1 MRRNEMPKVIT
12 EVEVVVDLR
21 ELQIDDLMDELEDRG
36 YSVVCGDNRDESI
49 QAKER
54 IMDDIHNLYQDFILW
69 NDTMMTNENF
79 GTILKNFFSEHLDKN
94 VL

>member
-1 MRRNEMPKVIT
+1 MRRNGMPKVTT
-12 EVEVVVDLR
+12 EVEVDI
-21 ELQIDDLMDELEDRG
+21 ELDMIRIDDLLDEIEDRG
-36 YSVVCGDNRDESI
+36 FTVVSRDESI
-49 QAKER
+49 AVKEK

>member
-1 MRRNEMPKVIT
+1 MPKVTT
-12 EVEVVVDLR
+12 EVEVDI
-21 ELQIDDLMDELEDRG
+21 ELDMIRIDDLLDEIEDRG
-36 YSVVCGDNRDESI
+36 FTVVSRDESI
-49 QAKER
+49 AVKEK

>member
-1 MRRNEMPKVIT
+1 MPTITT
-12 EVEVVVDLR
+12 EVEVDIDLCD
-21 ELQIDDLMDELEDRG
+21 LDKDDLIDELEDRG
-36 YSVVCGDNRDESI
+36 FTVVCRDESLE
-49 QAKER
+49 AKER

>member
-1 MRRNEMPKVIT
+1 MRRNGMPTITT
-12 EVEVVVDLR
+12 EVDVDVDLR
-21 ELQIDDLMDELEDRG
+21 DFHIDDLMDELEDRG
-36 YSVVCGDNRDESI
+36 YSVICRDESI

>member
-1 MRRNEMPKVIT
+1 MPTITT
-12 EVEVVVDLR
+12 EVDVDVDLR
-21 ELQIDDLMDELEDRG
+21 DFHIDDLMDELEDRG
-36 YSVVCGDNRDESI
+36 YSVICRDESI

-79 GTILKNFFSEHLDKN
+79 GTILKSFFSEHLDKN

>member
-1 MRRNEMPKVIT
+1 MPTITT
-12 EVEVVVDLR
+12 EVDVDVDLR
-21 ELQIDDLMDELEDRG
+21 DFHIDDLMDELEDRG
-36 YSVVCGDNRDESI
+36 YSVICRDESI